1 MGQGGESL
9 GSEGGVKVFL
19 HKDAAMILNKKLLH
33 TLTAIMLCAL
43 AQHVTAQSWP
53 SRTVRII
60 SPFAPGG
67 GNDTVARFL
76 AAKFT
81 EQIGGTFVVEN
92 RAGSGGL
99 IGADLVAKSAPD
111 GHTLLVTS
119 PEFAINPS
127 MRSKMP
133 YDTFKDFA
141 YISQLASGQFMLASH
156 PSVPVKNAKELL
168 ALAKARPGQLTYG
181 TSGAGGINHL
191 AGELLQSMSGIRW
204 LHIPFKG
211 AAPAMIAAMG
221 GEVEFVFAST
231 IGLVGPIKAGKLRG
245 IAVTGSSRFAELP
258 QVMTVAEAG
267 IPGYSV
273 TGWYG
278 FYAAANTSPDIVR
291 RLHEESRRALSSP
304 DIKDKLVKAGNEPIG
319 TPPAEF
325 LAFVRAEFDKWA
337 KVVKQANLR
346 ID

>member
-1 MGQGGESL
+1 MKHAIRILVAGL
-9 GSEGGVKVFL
+9 IVL
-19 HKDAAMILNKKLLH
+19 PAA
-33 TLTAIMLCAL
+33 
-43 AQHVTAQSWP
+43 AQSWP
-53 SRTVRII
+53 TRTVRII
-60 SPFAPGG
+60 SPFPPGG
-67 GNDTVARFL
+67 GNDTLARFL

-81 EQIGGTFVVEN
+81 EQIGGTYVVEN
-92 RAGSGGL
+92 RSGSGGL
-99 IGADLVAKSAPD
+99 IGADMVAKAAPD
-111 GHTLLVTS
+111 GHTLLTTS

-141 YISQLASGQFMLASH
+141 FISQLSSGQFMLASH
-156 PSVPVKNAKELL
+156 PSVPVKNIKELL

-191 AGELLQSMSGIRW
+191 AGELVQAMSGIRW

-211 AAPAMIAAMG
+211 AGPAMIAAMG

-231 IGLVGPIKAGKLRG
+231 IGLVGPVKAGKLRG
-245 IAVTGSSRFAELP
+245 IAVTGTQRFAELP
-258 QVMTVAEAG
+258 QVPTVAESG

-278 FYAAANTSPDIVR
+278 FYAPANTPQDIVR
-291 RLHEESRRALSSP
+291 RLYEESRRALSSP
-304 DIKDKLVKAGNEPIG
+304 EIKEKLIRAGNEPVG
-319 TPPAEF
+319 TSPAEF
-325 LAFVRAEFDKWA
+325 QAFVRAEYDKWA
-337 KVVKQANLR
+337 KVIKQANLR

>member
-1 MGQGGESL
+1 MVHHHL
-9 GSEGGVKVFL
+9 TRRVI
-19 HKDAAMILNKKLLH
+19 AALVALV
-33 TLTAIMLCAL
+33 AIFAASPIA
-43 AQHVTAQSWP
+43 AQTWP
-53 SRTVRII
+53 TRTVRII

-76 AAKFT
+76 AAKFP
-81 EQIGGTFVVEN
+81 EQMGGTYVVEN

-111 GHTLLVTS
+111 GYTLLITS

-141 YISQLASGQFMLASH
+141 FISQLASGQFMLASH
-156 PSVPVKNAKELL
+156 PSVPVKNARDLI

-211 AAPAMIAAMG
+211 AGPAMIATMG
-221 GEVEFVFAST
+221 GEVEFSFAST
-231 IGLVGPIKAGKLRG
+231 IGMVGPVKAGKLRG
-245 IAVTGSSRFAELP
+245 VAVTGTQRYPELP

-267 IPGYSV
+267 VPGYSV

-278 FYAAANTSPDIVR
+278 FYAPANTPQDIVR
-291 RLHEESRRALSSP
+291 KLYEESRRALASP
-304 DIKDKLVKAGNEPIG
+304 DIKEKLIKAGNESVG

-325 LAFVRAEFDKWA
+325 FAFVRTEYDKWA

>member
-1 MGQGGESL
+1 
-9 GSEGGVKVFL
+9 
-19 HKDAAMILNKKLLH
+19 MILNQRLLQ
-33 TLTAIMLCAL
+33 TLTTILLGSLAL
-43 AQHVTAQSWP
+43 TTTAQTASTSSGQAWP
-53 SRTVRII
+53 TRTVRII

-67 GNDTVARFL
+67 GNDAVSRFL
-76 AAKFT
+76 AAKLP
-81 EQIGGTFVVEN
+81 EQTGGTFVVEN

-127 MRSKMP
+127 MRAKMP
-133 YDTFKDFA
+133 YDTFRDFA
-141 YISQLASGQFMLASH
+141 FISQLASGQFMIACH
-156 PSVPVKNAKELL
+156 PSVPAKTAKELI

-191 AGELLQSMSGIRW
+191 AGELFQSMSGIRW

-211 AAPAMIAAMG
+211 AGPAMIAAMG
-221 GEVEFVFAST
+221 GETECAFAST
-231 IGLVGPIKAGKLRG
+231 IGMVGHIKSGKLRG
-245 IAVTGSSRFAELP
+245 VAVTGTQRYAELP
-258 QVMTVAEAG
+258 GVPTVAEAG

-278 FYAAANTSPDIVR
+278 LYASANTPADIVR

-304 DIKDKLVKAGNEPIG
+304 DIKDKLIKAGNEPVG
-319 TPPAEF
+319 SSPAEF
-325 LAFVRAEFDKWA
+325 AAFVRAEFDKWA
-337 KVVKQANLR
+337 KVVKAANLK
-346 ID
+346 IE

>member
-1 MGQGGESL
+1 MNWSKWL
-9 GSEGGVKVFL
+9 T
-19 HKDAAMILNKKLLH
+19 H
-33 TLTAIMLCAL
+33 TLTTALLCAL
-43 AQHVTAQSWP
+43 ALPVAAQTWP
-53 SRTVRII
+53 TRTVRII

-76 AAKFT
+76 AQKFT
-81 EQIGGTFVVEN
+81 EQIGGTYVVEN

-111 GHTLLVTS
+111 GHTLLITS
-119 PEFAINPS
+119 PEFSINPS

-141 YISQLASGQFMLASH
+141 YISQLASGQFMIACH
-156 PSVPVKNAKELL
+156 PSVPVKTAKELL

-211 AAPAMIAAMG
+211 AGPAMIAAMG
-221 GEVEFVFAST
+221 GETEFAIAST
-231 IGLVGPIKAGKLRG
+231 IGMVGHIKAGKLRG
-245 IAVTGSSRFAELP
+245 VAVTGLQRYAELP
-258 QVMTVAEAG
+258 NVLTVAEAG

-278 FYAAANTSPDIVR
+278 FYAAANTSADIVR

-304 DIKDKLVKAGNEPIG
+304 EIKDKLVKAGNEPVG
-319 TPPAEF
+319 SSPAEF
-325 LAFVRAEFDKWA
+325 LIFVRAEVEKWA

>member
-1 MGQGGESL
+1 MVNHARKLCMARPLVIRRGL
-9 GSEGGVKVFL
+9 
-19 HKDAAMILNKKLLH
+19 AALLA
-33 TLTAIMLCAL
+33 TLVAVPVA
-43 AQHVTAQSWP
+43 AQTWP
-53 SRTVRII
+53 ARTVRII

-67 GNDTVARFL
+67 GNDTVGRFL

-99 IGADLVAKSAPD
+99 IGTDLVAKSPPD
-111 GHTLLVTS
+111 GHTLLISS
-119 PEFAINPS
+119 PEFSINPS

-141 YISQLASGQFMLASH
+141 FISQLASGQFLLASH
-156 PSVPVKNAKELL
+156 PSVPVRNARELI
-168 ALAKARPGQLTYG
+168 ALAKARPGQLSYG

-211 AAPAMIAAMG
+211 AGPAMIATMG

-231 IGLVGPIKAGKLRG
+231 IGLIGPVKTGKLRG
-245 IAVTGSSRFAELP
+245 VAVTGTRRYAELP
-258 QVMTVAEAG
+258 DVPTVAEAG
-267 IPGYSV
+267 VPGYSV

-278 FYAAANTSPDIVR
+278 FYAPANTPAEIVR
-291 RLHEESRRALSSP
+291 KLHEESRRALSSP
-304 DIKDKLVKAGNEPIG
+304 EIKEKLIKAGNEPVG

-325 LAFVRAEFDKWA
+325 LAFVRAEVDKWA
-337 KVVKQANLR
+337 KVIKQANLR

>member
-1 MGQGGESL
+1 MC
-9 GSEGGVKVFL
+9 K
-19 HKDAAMILNKKLLH
+19 H
-33 TLTAIMLCAL
+33 TQEIAL
-43 AQHVTAQSWP
+43 AHPLVVRRGLAALLAMLIAAPVVAQTWP
-53 SRTVRII
+53 ARTVRII

-67 GNDTVARFL
+67 GNDTVGRFL
-76 AAKFT
+76 AAKFA

-99 IGADLVAKSAPD
+99 IGADLVAKSPPD
-111 GHTLLVTS
+111 GHTLLISS
-119 PEFAINPS
+119 PEFSINPS

-141 YISQLASGQFMLASH
+141 FISQLASGQFMLASH
-156 PSVPVKNAKELL
+156 PSVPVKNARELI
-168 ALAKARPGQLTYG
+168 ALAKARPGQLSYG

-211 AAPAMIAAMG
+211 AGPAMIATMG

-231 IGLVGPIKAGKLRG
+231 IGLIGPVKAGKLRG
-245 IAVTGSSRFAELP
+245 VAVTGNQRYAELP
-258 QVMTVAEAG
+258 NVPTVAEAG
-267 IPGYSV
+267 VPGYSV

-278 FYAAANTSPDIVR
+278 FYAPANTPADIVR
-291 RLHEESRRALSSP
+291 KLHEESRRALSSP
-304 DIKDKLVKAGNEPIG
+304 DIKEKLIKAGNEPVG

-325 LAFVRAEFDKWA
+325 LAFVRTEVDKWA
-337 KVVKQANLR
+337 KVIKQANLR

>member
-1 MGQGGESL
+1 MKQSRGL
-9 GSEGGVKVFL
+9 
-19 HKDAAMILNKKLLH
+19 
-33 TLTAIMLCAL
+33 LCAL
-43 AQHVTAQSWP
+43 AAALLCAQAPLAFAQSWP
-53 SRTVRII
+53 ARTVRII

-67 GNDTVARFL
+67 GNDMVARLL
-76 AAKFT
+76 AAKFA
-81 EQIGGTFVVEN
+81 EQIGGTYVVEN
-92 RAGSGGL
+92 RGGSGGL
-99 IGADLVAKSAPD
+99 IGADIVAKAAPD
-111 GHTLLVTS
+111 GHTLLITS

-141 YISQLASGQFMLASH
+141 FISQLSSGQFMIACH
-156 PSVPVKNAKELL
+156 PSVPVKNVKELL
-168 ALAKARPGQLTYG
+168 ALARTRPGQLSYG

-191 AGELLQSMSGIRW
+191 AGELLQSMSGIKW

-211 AAPAMIAAMG
+211 AGPAMIAAMG
-221 GEVEFVFAST
+221 GEVEFAFGST
-231 IGLVGPIKAGKLRG
+231 IGMVGHIKNGKLRG
-245 IAVTGSSRFAELP
+245 VAVTGTQRYAELP

-267 IPGYSV
+267 VPGYNV

-278 FYAAANTSPDIVR
+278 LYAPANTSAEIVR

-304 DIKDKLVKAGNEPIG
+304 EIKDKLVKAGNEPVG

-325 LAFVRAEFDKWA
+325 AAFVRAEYDKWA
-337 KVVKQANLR
+337 KVIKQANLR

>member
-1 MGQGGESL
+1 MMK
-9 GSEGGVKVFL
+9 KVFL
-19 HKDAAMILNKKLLH
+19 VLALSCTLPTTALH
-33 TLTAIMLCAL
+33 
-43 AQHVTAQSWP
+43 AQNYPA
-53 SRTVRII
+53 RAVRII

-76 AAKFT
+76 AAKFPD
-81 EQIGGTFVVEN
+81 QMGGTYVVEN

-99 IGADLVAKSAPD
+99 IGADLVAKSPPD
-111 GHTLLVTS
+111 GHTLLITS

-141 YISQLASGQFMLASH
+141 FISQLASGQFIIACH
-156 PSVPVKNAKELL
+156 PNVPAKSARELI
-168 ALAKARPGQLTYG
+168 ALMRARPGQITYG

-191 AGELLQSMSGIRW
+191 AGELLQSMSGAKW

-211 AAPAMIAAMG
+211 AGPAMIAAIG
-221 GEVEFVFAST
+221 GETECAIAST
-231 IGLVGPIKAGKLRG
+231 IGMVGPIKTRKLKG
-245 IAVTGSSRFAELP
+245 VAVTGNARFAELP
-258 QVMTVAEAG
+258 DVPTVAETG
-267 IPGYSV
+267 VPGYSV

-278 FYAAANTSPDIVR
+278 LYAPAGTPQDIVN
-291 RLHEESRRALSSP
+291 RLYEESRRTLAGP
-304 DIKDKLVKAGNEPIG
+304 DIKDKLIKAGNEPVG

-325 LAFVRAEFDKWA
+325 LAFVKAEVAKWA
-337 KVVKQANLR
+337 KVIKGAGLK

>member
-1 MGQGGESL
+1 MNLSRG
-9 GSEGGVKVFL
+9 
-19 HKDAAMILNKKLLH
+19 LLH
-33 TLTAIMLCAL
+33 TLTAALLCAL
-43 AQHVTAQSWP
+43 TPPSAAQTWP

-67 GNDTVARFL
+67 GNDTVSRFL
-76 AAKFT
+76 AQKFT
-81 EQIGGTFVVEN
+81 EQIGGTYVVEN

-119 PEFAINPS
+119 PEFSINPS

-133 YDTFKDFA
+133 YDTFRDFA
-141 YISQLASGQFMLASH
+141 YISQLASGQFMIACH

-168 ALAKARPGQLTYG
+168 ALAKARPGQLSYG

-204 LHIPFKG
+204 VHIPFKG
-211 AAPAMIAAMG
+211 AGPAMIAAMG
-221 GEVEFVFAST
+221 GEVEFAIAST
-231 IGLVGPIKAGKLRG
+231 IGMAGPIKAGKLRG
-245 IAVTGSSRFAELP
+245 VAVTGNQRYAELP
-258 QVMTVAEAG
+258 NVPTVAEAG
-267 IPGYSV
+267 VPGYSV

-278 FYAAANTSPDIVR
+278 FYAPANTPAEIVR
-291 RLHEESRRALSSP
+291 RLHEESRRALNSP
-304 DIKDKLVKAGNEPIG
+304 EIRDKLIKAGNEPVG
-319 TPPAEF
+319 TTPAEF
-325 LAFVRAEFDKWA
+325 VAFVRAEVEKWA
-337 KVVKQANLR
+337 RVIKQANLR

>member
-1 MGQGGESL
+1 MHS
-9 GSEGGVKVFL
+9 
-19 HKDAAMILNKKLLH
+19 NRKLLVA
-33 TLTAIMLCAL
+33 LTATLLCPQAL
-43 AQHVTAQSWP
+43 PSFAQTWP
-53 SRTVRII
+53 ARTVRII

-67 GNDTVARFL
+67 GNDAVARFL
-76 AAKFT
+76 AAKFP

-111 GHTLLVTS
+111 GYTLLITS

-141 YISQLASGQFMLASH
+141 FISQLASGQFMIACH
-156 PSVPVKNAKELL
+156 PNVPVKSAKDLI
-168 ALAKARPGQLTYG
+168 ALAKARPGQLSYG

-211 AAPAMIAAMG
+211 AGPAMIAAMG
-221 GEVEFVFAST
+221 GEVEFAIAST
-231 IGLVGPIKAGKLRG
+231 IGMVGHIQGGKLRG
-245 IAVTGSSRFAELP
+245 VAATGTQRYATLP
-258 QVMTVAEAG
+258 GVPTVAEAG

-278 FYAAANTSPDIVR
+278 FYAPAHTPQDLVR
-291 RLHEESRRALSSP
+291 KLHEESRRALSSP
-304 DIKDKLVKAGNEPIG
+304 DIKDKLVKAGNDPVG

-325 LAFVRAEFDKWA
+325 LAFVRMEYDKWA
-337 KVVKQANLR
+337 KVIKQANLK

>member
-1 MGQGGESL
+1 MTVNKALSLTLIAALL
-9 GSEGGVKVFL
+9 GSL
-19 HKDAAMILNKKLLH
+19 ALPASAQ
-33 TLTAIMLCAL
+33 TASTSSGQA
-43 AQHVTAQSWP
+43 WP
-53 SRTVRII
+53 TRTVRII

-67 GNDTVARFL
+67 GNDTVGRFL

-92 RAGSGGL
+92 RAGSAGL
-99 IGADLVAKSAPD
+99 IGADLVAKSTPD
-111 GHTLLVTS
+111 GHVLLISS
-119 PEFAINPS
+119 PEFSINPS

-141 YISQLASGQFMLASH
+141 FISQLASGQFMLASH
-156 PSVPVKNAKELL
+156 PSVPVKNAKELI
-168 ALAKARPGQLTYG
+168 ALAKARPGLLSYG

-191 AGELLQSMSGIRW
+191 AGELLQSMAGIRW

-211 AAPAMIAAMG
+211 AAPAMIATMG

-231 IGLVGPIKAGKLRG
+231 IGLVGPVKAGKLRG
-245 IAVTGSSRFAELP
+245 VAVTGSSRFAELP
-258 QVMTVAEAG
+258 NVMTVAEAG

-278 FYAAANTSPDIVR
+278 FYAPANTPPEIVR
-291 RLHEESRRALSSP
+291 RLHEESRRALHSP
-304 DIKDKLVKAGNEPIG
+304 EIKDKLIKAGNEPVG

-325 LAFVRAEFDKWA
+325 LVFVRAEYDKWA
-337 KVVKQANLR
+337 KVIKQANLR

>member
-1 MGQGGESL
+1 MQPARIFLCSL
-9 GSEGGVKVFL
+9 I
-19 HKDAAMILNKKLLH
+19 AALLG
-33 TLTAIMLCAL
+33 
-43 AQHVTAQSWP
+43 AQAAGAQTWP
-53 SRTVRII
+53 ARTVRII

-67 GNDTVARFL
+67 GNDAVGRFL

-99 IGADLVAKSAPD
+99 IGADLVAKSPPD
-111 GHTLLVTS
+111 GHTLLISS

-141 YISQLASGQFMLASH
+141 FISQLASGQFMLASH
-156 PSVPVKNAKELL
+156 PSVPVKNAKELI
-168 ALAKARPGQLTYG
+168 ALAKARPGQLSYG

-191 AGELLQSMSGIRW
+191 AGELLQSMAGIRW

-211 AAPAMIAAMG
+211 AGPAMIAAMG
-221 GEVEFVFAST
+221 GEVEFAFAST
-231 IGLVGPIKAGKLRG
+231 IGLVGPVKAGKLRG
-245 IAVTGSSRFAELP
+245 IAVTGDRRYAELP
-258 QVMTVAEAG
+258 DVMTVAEAG
-267 IPGYSV
+267 VTGYSV

-278 FYAAANTSPDIVR
+278 LYAPANTAAEIVR

-304 DIKDKLVKAGNEPIG
+304 EIKDKLVKAGNEPVG
-319 TPPAEF
+319 TPPAAF
-325 LAFVRAEFDKWA
+325 LAFVRAEHDKWA
-337 KVVKQANLR
+337 KVIKQANLR

>member
-1 MGQGGESL
+1 MVNHARKLCMARPLVIRRGL
-9 GSEGGVKVFL
+9 
-19 HKDAAMILNKKLLH
+19 AALLA
-33 TLTAIMLCAL
+33 TLVAVPVA
-43 AQHVTAQSWP
+43 AQTWP
-53 SRTVRII
+53 ARTVRII

-67 GNDTVARFL
+67 GNDTVGRFL

-99 IGADLVAKSAPD
+99 IGTDLVAKSPPD
-111 GHTLLVTS
+111 GHTLLISS
-119 PEFAINPS
+119 PEFSINPS

-141 YISQLASGQFMLASH
+141 FISQLASGQFLLASH
-156 PSVPVKNAKELL
+156 PSVPVRNARELI
-168 ALAKARPGQLTYG
+168 ALAKARPEQLSYG

-211 AAPAMIAAMG
+211 AGPAMIATMG

-231 IGLVGPIKAGKLRG
+231 IGLIGPVKTGKLRG
-245 IAVTGSSRFAELP
+245 VAVTGTRRYAELP
-258 QVMTVAEAG
+258 DVPTVAEAG
-267 IPGYSV
+267 VPGYSV

-278 FYAAANTSPDIVR
+278 FYAPANTPAEIVR
-291 RLHEESRRALSSP
+291 KLHEESRRALSSP
-304 DIKDKLVKAGNEPIG
+304 EIKEKLIKAGNEPVG

-325 LAFVRAEFDKWA
+325 LAFVRTEVDKWA
-337 KVVKQANLR
+337 KVIKQANLR

>member
-1 MGQGGESL
+1 MQFASSTSCML
-9 GSEGGVKVFL
+9 AAVFTL
-19 HKDAAMILNKKLLH
+19 AFMTPAA
-33 TLTAIMLCAL
+33 
-43 AQHVTAQSWP
+43 AQSWP
-53 SRTVRII
+53 TRTVRII

-76 AAKFT
+76 AAKFP
-81 EQIGGTFVVEN
+81 EQIGGTYVVEN

-99 IGADLVAKSAPD
+99 IGADLVAKSLPD
-111 GHTLLVTS
+111 GYTLLITS
-119 PEFAINPS
+119 PEFSINPS
-127 MRSKMP
+127 MRRKMP

-141 YISQLASGQFMLASH
+141 FITQLASGQFMLAAH
-156 PSVPVKNAKELL
+156 PSVPVRSVKELI

-211 AAPAMIAAMG
+211 AGPAMIAVMG

-231 IGLVGPIKAGKLRG
+231 IGLVGPVKIGKLRG
-245 IAVTGSSRFAELP
+245 VAVTGNQRFAELP
-258 QVMTVAEAG
+258 NVATVAESG

-278 FYAAANTSPDIVR
+278 FYAPANTPAEIVR
-291 RLHEESRRALSSP
+291 RLHEESRRALHSP
-304 DIKDKLVKAGNEPIG
+304 DIKDRLIKAGNEPVG

-325 LAFVRAEFDKWA
+325 LAFVRVEYEKWA
-337 KVVKQANLR
+337 KVIKQANLR

>member
-1 MGQGGESL
+1 M
-9 GSEGGVKVFL
+9 VRVANYTL
-19 HKDAAMILNKKLLH
+19 H
-33 TLTAIMLCAL
+33 
-43 AQHVTAQSWP
+43 AQNYPA
-53 SRTVRII
+53 RTVRII

-76 AAKFT
+76 AAKFPD
-81 EQIGGTFVVEN
+81 QIGGTYVVEN

-99 IGADLVAKSAPD
+99 IGADLVAKSPPD
-111 GHTLLVTS
+111 GHTLLITS

-141 YISQLASGQFMLASH
+141 FISQLASGQFIIACH
-156 PSVPVKNAKELL
+156 PNVPAKSARELI
-168 ALAKARPGQLTYG
+168 ALMRARPGQITYG

-191 AGELLQSMSGIRW
+191 AGELLQSMSGAKW

-211 AAPAMIAAMG
+211 AGPAMIAAIG
-221 GEVEFVFAST
+221 GETECAIAST
-231 IGLVGPIKAGKLRG
+231 IGMVGPIKTRKLKG
-245 IAVTGSSRFAELP
+245 VAVTGNARFAELP
-258 QVMTVAEAG
+258 DVPTVAETG
-267 IPGYSV
+267 VPGYSV

-278 FYAAANTSPDIVR
+278 LYAPAGTPQDIVK
-291 RLHEESRRALSSP
+291 RLYEESRRTLAGP
-304 DIKDKLVKAGNEPIG
+304 DIKDKLIKAGNEPVG

-325 LAFVRAEFDKWA
+325 LVFVKAEVAKWA
-337 KVVKQANLR
+337 KVIKGAGLK